1 MVEKDEEDI
10 VWLLQSWS
18 SPRLNSGGER
28 IPAML
33 MKEAADEIER
43 LRAKGRRAAEMAL
56 SKIPPETQSQKTV
69 GVA

>member
-1 MVEKDEEDI
+1 MAEKGEDI

-18 SPRLNSGGER
+18 FTRLNSGGER

-43 LRAKGRRAAEMAL
+43 LRAK
-56 SKIPPETQSQKTV
+56 
-69 GVA
+69 VASLRVRLGSD